1 MAYLGD
7 YPVDATAYIYFDSF
21 DANGASASI
30 TGLVVTDIEIYKN
43 GSITQRSSDAGYT
56 LLDTDGIDFDA
67 LVGINGFSIDLSND
81 TDAGF
86 YAAGGEYVIVVSSV
100 TLESQ
105 TVSFIAGTF
114 SIERTGGALALLKG
128 TNSLANI
135 KAETALIVA
144 DTNELQTDDVP
155 GLIAAL
161 NNITAASIWAVDA
174 TGEQTQGTFGQA
186 IGDPGVDADTIYG
199 AVVTGAA
206 GANISVDLIS
216 VKSTVDNIENGTSII
231 LGRLPSALVGGRID
245 ATVDATG
252 METGAVDKISDAVWN
267 EDATAHQTGGTFG
280 QAIGDP
286 GANTE
291 TMYDA
296 VVTDAAGTNV
306 AIDIIAIKAE
316 TALIVADTD
325 IIDDGTSGLVK
336 IASDVAAILTDTGA
350 TLDTKINDI
359 QGTTFSSATDSL
371 EAIRDRG
378 DAEWVTGSGDSA
390 TTIADAVWN
399 EAQADHVAGGSFG
412 EIASEIADI
421 LTDTGTTL
429 QAELDAIQAAV
440 ITNAAGVDVAAD
452 IIALKAETAL
462 IVADTNE
469 LQTDNVPGL
478 ISTLDAIV
486 DTVKA
491 ETALIVADTNELQT
505 DWADGGRLDVI
516 LDAASAPT
524 AAAVADAVWN
534 EAQSGHVAAG
544 SFGEVATEV
553 ASILVDTGTTIP
565 ATLTVISADIA
576 TTTSIAASAAD
587 THPRVR
593 TSRRRR
599 DDRRIT

>member
-30 TGLVVTDIEIYKN
+30 TGLAVTDIEIYKN
-43 GSITQRSSDAGYT
+43 GSITQRASDAGYT

-216 VKSTVDNIENGTSII
+216 VKSTVDNIENGVSII
-231 LGRLPSALVGGRID
+231 IQDTNELQTDDVPGLIAALNDIAATDIVSAGAITTLSGAVVNVDLVDVLTTYTGNTLQTGD
-245 ATVDATG
+245 TYSLANGATG
-252 METGAVDKISDAVWN
+252 
-267 EDATAHQTGGTFG
+267 F
-280 QAIGDP
+280 
-286 GANTE
+286 
-291 TMYDA
+291 
-296 VVTDAAGTNV
+296 V
-306 AIDIIAIKAE
+306 AID
-316 TALIVADTD
+316 TVVD
-325 IIDDGTSGLVK
+325 
-336 IASDVAAILTDTGA
+336 AIL
-350 TLDTKINDI
+350 
-359 QGTTFSSATDSL
+359 
-371 EAIRDRG
+371 
-378 DAEWVTGSGDSA
+378 V
-390 TTIADAVWN
+390 
-399 EAQADHVAGGSFG
+399 
-412 EIASEIADI
+412 
-421 LTDTGTTL
+421 DTGTTL

-469 LQTDNVPGL
+469 LQTDDVPTL
-478 ISTLDAIV
+478 ISTLDGVV

-516 LDAASAPT
+516 LDAVSAPT
-524 AAAVADAVWN
+524 AAAVADAVWD
-534 EAQSGHVAAG
+534 EAQSAHVISG
-544 SFGEVATEV
+544 SFGII
-553 ASILVDTGTTIP
+553 ASEIADILIDTGTTIP

>member
-21 DANGASASI
+21 DANGASTSI
-30 TGLVVTDIEIYKN
+30 TGLAVTDIEIYKN
-43 GSITQRSSDAGYT
+43 GSITQRASDAGYT

-144 DTNELQTDDVP
+144 DTNELQTDDIP

-161 NNITAASIWAVDA
+161 NDITAASIWAVDA

-186 IGDPGVDADTIYG
+186 IGDPGADADTIYG

-206 GANISVDLIS
+206 GANISVDIIS
-216 VKSTVDNIENGTSII
+216 VKSTVDNIENGTGII

-252 METGAVDKISDAVWN
+252 METGAVDKISDQIWN

-359 QGTTFSSATDSL
+359 QGATFSSATDSL

-378 DAEWVTGSGDSA
+378 DAEWITGSGESA
-390 TTIADAVWN
+390 ATIADAVWN
-399 EAQADHVAGGSFG
+399 EAQADHVAAGSFG
-412 EIASEIADI
+412 EIATEIADI
-421 LTDTGTTL
+421 LT
-429 QAELDAIQAAV
+429 
-440 ITNAAGVDVAAD
+440 
-452 IIALKAETAL
+452 
-462 IVADTNE
+462 
-469 LQTDNVPGL
+469 
-478 ISTLDAIV
+478 
-486 DTVKA
+486 
-491 ETALIVADTNELQT
+491 
-505 DWADGGRLDVI
+505 
-516 LDAASAPT
+516 
-524 AAAVADAVWN
+524 
-534 EAQSGHVAAG
+534 
-544 SFGEVATEV
+544 
-553 ASILVDTGTTIP
+553 DTGTTIP
-565 ATLTVISADIA
+565 ATLTVISANTA
-576 TTTSIAASAAD
+576 TATSIAASVAD

-593 TSRRRR
+593 SSRRRR